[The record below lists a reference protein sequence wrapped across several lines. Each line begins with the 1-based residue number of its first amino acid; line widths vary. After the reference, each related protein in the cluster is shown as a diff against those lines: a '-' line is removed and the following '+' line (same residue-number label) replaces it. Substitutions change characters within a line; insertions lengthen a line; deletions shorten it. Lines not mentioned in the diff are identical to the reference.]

1 VWWNSPHASSRVGD
15 LESTPPTHEGML
27 SESEGRPPAISFRKV
42 SVRLGG
48 QRVVSDLSFDVQAGE
63 RLVLLGRSGSGKST
77 TLRLVNRLLEPDE
90 GQVVVLGRPA
100 GEWDPIALRRGIG
113 YVIQQVGLFPH
124 FTTRQNIELVPR
136 LLGWDEARRRQRVD
150 EELSGGEGHRPLA
163 GAPPSEQRSS
173 RRARR
178 EEPHVDRSKLP
189 LDGTGQHAMVA
200 VPGAPEWARPLR
212 HRTRARE
219 DVEGAPIAPQY
230 GTGPKRSVV
239 EYTEHQVVSVGQQEI
254 DRGLRGGGCSEHQVG
269 EGVRPDP

>member
-1 VWWNSPHASSRVGD
+1 MWWNSPHASSRVGD

-150 EELSGGEGHRPLA
+150 ELMDLVGLNEPQFADRYPRELSGGQQQRVGVARALAADPPILLCDEPFGALDPITRRDLQREFLALSDRLGTAILFVTHDVGEALLLGHRIVLLEEGEAAFTGSPA
-163 GAPPSEQRSS
+163 EFRASELPVVREFRSG
-173 RRARR
+173 
-178 EEPHVDRSKLP
+178 L
-189 LDGTGQHAMVA
+189 
-200 VPGAPEWARPLR
+200 
-212 HRTRARE
+212 
-219 DVEGAPIAPQY
+219 VE
-230 GTGPKRSVV
+230 
-239 EYTEHQVVSVGQQEI
+239 
-254 DRGLRGGGCSEHQVG
+254 
-269 EGVRPDP
+269 